1 MLAEDPSLL
10 LISTFFVGEECVR
23 VWSVLLWFE
32 QVVRVCWRWIL
43 RRGIIHSA
51 LTLRFGLA
59 LLRPA
64 KKKQKR
70 RAQAHFQLSTFSA
83 HCGALL
89 SFVFRCMKFGFWF
102 VDTGGPGGDNEC

>member
-1 MLAEDPSLL
+1 MVEVIGRSASIPYVEAR
-10 LISTFFVGEECVR
+10 VG
-23 VWSVLLWFE
+23 
-32 QVVRVCWRWIL
+32 I

-51 LTLRFGLA
+51 LTLRFALA

-70 RAQAHFQLSTFSA
+70 RARAHFQLSTFSA